1 MANHFPQWVRIWF
14 FFEMSV
20 PPFISSKFGTMKLP
34 TRQDNGLS
42 DVLRLPENEF
52 QDGWLEVTI
61 IKTLISFSLMTL
73 FPNYGYTMRMKVM
86 EKSWRIAEKP
96 EFIHSFI
103 HLLIT
108 EDLFCVKHG
117 GTWNTILESRS
128 TLLMKGTP
136 INYLTNIYWTP
147 PTCQA
152 PC

>member
-20 PPFISSKFGTMKLP
+20 PPFISSKFWTMKLP

-86 EKSWRIAEKP
+86 EKSWRIAKKP

-103 HLLIT
+103 NYWRPILCQTWRHLKYHLRIKEHIT
-108 EDLFCVKHG
+108 YERH
-117 GTWNTILESRS
+117 
-128 TLLMKGTP
+128 
-136 INYLTNIYWTP
+136 TN
-147 PTCQA
+147 
-152 PC
+152 